1 MDPAVR
7 PDIPYLL
14 KKYDLRPKKG
24 LGQNFLSDPGVLHRV
39 VAAGGVSSSDV
50 VLEIGPGLGSLTVV
64 LADTARQVVAIE
76 IDERLLGPLEEVLAS
91 KENVRL
97 VHGDILRQDIAQLME
112 TPQPYIVVAN
122 IPYYITSA
130 ILRHLLESGHPPQRL
145 ALTVQR
151 EVAERIVAAPPAMSL
166 LALSVQVYGDPQI
179 AFRIPAGAFMPR
191 PKVDSAVVRLDVL
204 AAPKIP
210 ASSLDRFFQLARAGF
225 SQRRK
230 TLRNSLAGGMHWD
243 KDQAAEILQAADID
257 PMRRAETLSLEE
269 WGRLTGAV
277 QERFKSL

>member
-1 MDPAVR
+1 MS

-24 LGQNFLSDPGVLHRV
+24 LGQNFLSDPGVLRRV

-76 IDERLLGPLEEVLAS
+76 IDEQMLGPLEEVLAA

-97 VHGDILRQDIAQLME
+97 VHGDILRQDIAQLMNA
-112 TPQPYIVVAN
+112 PQPYLVVAN

-130 ILRHLLESGHPPQRL
+130 ILRHLLESDHPPERL

-151 EVAERIVAAPPAMSL
+151 EVAERIVAKPPAMSL

-179 AFRIPAGAFMPR
+179 VFRIPAGAFMPR

-204 AAPKIP
+204 AASKIP
-210 ASSLDRFFQLARAGF
+210 ASSLDLFFQLARAGF

-230 TLRNSLAGGMHWD
+230 TLRNSLAGGMHWE
-243 KDQAAEILQAADID
+243 KDQAAEVLQAAAID
-257 PMRRAETLSLEE
+257 PMRRAETLSLDE

-277 QERFKSL
+277 QDRFKSL

>member
-1 MDPAVR
+1 MDPAVS

-24 LGQNFLSDPGVLHRV
+24 LGQNFLSDPGVLRRV

-50 VLEIGPGLGSLTVV
+50 VLEIGPGLGSLTVI
-64 LADTARQVVAIE
+64 LADTASQVVAIE

-97 VHGDILRQDIAQLME
+97 VHGDILAQDIAQLMNA
-112 TPQPYIVVAN
+112 PQPYVVVAN

-130 ILRHLLESGHPPQRL
+130 ILRHLLESSHPPQRL

-151 EVAERIVAAPPAMSL
+151 EVAERIVAEPPAMSL
-166 LALSVQVYGDPQI
+166 LALSVQVYGDPKI

-210 ASSLDRFFQLARAGF
+210 ASSLDLFFQLAKAGF

-243 KDQAAEILQAADID
+243 KDEASGILQAADID
-257 PMRRAETLSLEE
+257 PMRRAETLSLDE